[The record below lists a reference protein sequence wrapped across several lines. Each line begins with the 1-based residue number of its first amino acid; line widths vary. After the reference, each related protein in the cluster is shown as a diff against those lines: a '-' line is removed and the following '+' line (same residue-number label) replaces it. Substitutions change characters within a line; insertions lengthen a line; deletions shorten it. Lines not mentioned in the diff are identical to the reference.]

1 MYWEFHIV
9 PDTIEK
15 RFAARE
21 DTTETGREARAKI
34 NKCTDILEILAS
46 GSESETNHGSLVVPS
61 TSEQAE
67 LRCSEEER
75 RREREEEAE
84 RQELTSLGISIQ
96 YLFLA

>member
-1 MYWEFHIV
+1 M

-61 TSEQAE
+61 TPEQAE
-67 LRCSEEER
+67 LRCSEEERR

>member
-1 MYWEFHIV
+1 M

-21 DTTETGREARAKI
+21 DTTETGREVRTKI
-34 NKCTDILEILAS
+34 NKYTDILEIPAS

-67 LRCSEEER
+67 LRCSEEVRR